1 MGPALIDIAKMLSKD
16 ANDKIWRDVMK
27 ALESETPEDAI
38 QQDLYKALMS
48 CVTNA
53 RKFKQNVIRKLTTM
67 MGKYISRYNKADK
80 KAA

>member
-1 MGPALIDIAKMLSKD
+1 
-16 ANDKIWRDVMK
+16 MK
-27 ALESETPEDAI
+27 ALEADTPEDAI

-53 RKFKQNVIRKLTTM
+53 RKFKQNVIRKLTMM
-67 MGKYISRYNKADK
+67 MGKYIPRYNKANK